1 MLGFVCRKA
10 AVPELRAAIANNE
23 DELEVMVMCK
33 KKKVSRWKILTT
45 EKVQAIYRQQER
57 CRAKSRAVWEQI
69 IG

>member
-33 KKKVSRWKILTT
+33 KKKGFTVENFDDGKGAGNI
-45 EKVQAIYRQQER
+45 
-57 CRAKSRAVWEQI
+57 
-69 IG
+69 